1 MQARSRRPSR
11 RSAGPWPGEADLSG
25 AAPPAGVKL
34 GVDVGLVRVG
44 LAASDPDSV
53 LAMPVRTLKRDAKK
67 NSDIRVVVREAA
79 ERNAVEVFVGLP
91 RSMRG
96 GETASTQMARDY
108 AQALAQ
114 ALADAGQTQQVRLVD
129 ERLTTV
135 SAHRSLHEAGM
146 NSRNHRTVV
155 DQAAAVA
162 ILQQS
167 IDTQRSLNRDVG
179 ELVTPR
185 RPHRTCGTLPA
196 PNEEFTIS
204 QDIER
209 DGGNTP

>member
-1 MQARSRRPSR
+1 MK
-11 RSAGPWPGEADLSG
+11 PWPGGPNL
-25 AAPPAGVKL
+25 AAVPAGVKL

-44 LAASDPDSV
+44 LAASDPGSV

-67 NSDIRVVVREAA
+67 NSDIRLVVREAA
-79 ERNAVEVFVGLP
+79 ERDAVEIFVGLP
-91 RSMRG
+91 RSLGG

-108 AQALAQ
+108 ANALAE
-114 ALADAGQTQQVRLVD
+114 ALAHAGQEQQVRLVD

-179 ELVTPR
+179 ELVTLR
-185 RPHRTCGTLPA
+185 RPHRPDDAQPA
-196 PNEEFTIS
+196 PTEEFTIS

-209 DGGNTP
+209 EGGNTP